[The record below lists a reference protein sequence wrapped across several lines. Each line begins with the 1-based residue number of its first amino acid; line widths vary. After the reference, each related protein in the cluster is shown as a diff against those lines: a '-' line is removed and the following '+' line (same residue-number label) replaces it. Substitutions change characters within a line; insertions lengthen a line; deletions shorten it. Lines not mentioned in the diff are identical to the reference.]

1 MSSAEELLV
10 HLVELAGDMA
20 EVAAEG
26 VGDGLCLKPSDV
38 GSLGLSKVLVDVGHA
53 VERVGDV
60 LGRGVRHA
68 GERHDSACGGGERAD
83 NFAET
88 VAYGHVCRCDEVVF
102 RPQLEKVAGFDYD
115 DILRNFEV
123 SVFGGTLGNGIL
135 VRPAFGAAPDGGE
148 NACTSQDSDI
158 RLLHYLP
165 FFS

>member
-1 MSSAEELLV
+1 MGGTSFRLFSRCYDG
-10 HLVELAGDMA
+10 ELAQVQVDGD
-20 EVAAEG
+20 
-26 VGDGLCLKPSDV
+26 DFS
-38 GSLGLSKVLVDVGHA
+38 
-53 VERVGDV
+53 
-60 LGRGVRHA
+60 
-68 GERHDSACGGGERAD
+68 GERHDGARGGGERAD
-83 NFAET
+83 DFAET